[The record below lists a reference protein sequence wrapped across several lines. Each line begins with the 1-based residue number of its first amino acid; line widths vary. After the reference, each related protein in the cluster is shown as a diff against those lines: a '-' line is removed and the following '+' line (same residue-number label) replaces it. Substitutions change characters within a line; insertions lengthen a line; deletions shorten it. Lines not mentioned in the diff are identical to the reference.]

1 MANTK
6 IPVEL
11 SSTPSISDSGDAT
24 AITIDSSEN
33 VGIGATSPQSRLEIA
48 PPDNSTA
55 NKIIF
60 SHFPARADANDVIA
74 GGIESQFRTRDANVN
89 TGAFIR
95 ILDKNTNSSF
105 PTGVRGGEIV
115 FGTIDGATGFSS
127 NPAVERM
134 RIDVSGN
141 VGIGTS
147 TPLTRLHLDTGT
159 SGVPRIRFS
168 HANTGNDSFEIGSGL
183 DGITNGGW
191 QIKDVDAVVNRFMID
206 SNGNI
211 GMGNANVTP
220 TVSASAYTGACLHIA
235 QSTSSSAGA
244 QIRLT
249 TAAGGH
255 TGSDGSFISHY
266 SDLNTYYYNADS
278 GGHLF
283 YVGGNLKFQVTSLG
297 GSSVSDEKYKENIQ
311 DISYGL
317 DTVKSLQPRKF
328 SWKDTKVEGIGFI
341 AQEVKPLINEV
352 VNEPHENG
360 PHESSYTLNY
370 DALTAVLTKAIQEQQ
385 TIIDDLKS
393 RIEKLE
399 G

>member
-11 SSTPSISDSGDAT
+11 SSTPGIVDNSDAT
-24 AITIDSSEN
+24 AITIDSGER
-33 VGIGATSPQSRLEIA
+33 VGIGTTSPSSSTKLEINGDGELLRLDGSGGTA
-48 PPDNSTA
+48 RSMRFRGLSTSA
-55 NKIIF
+55 LAMI
-60 SHFPARADANDVIA
+60 
-74 GGIESQFRTRDANVN
+74 
-89 TGAFIR
+89 
-95 ILDKNTNSSF
+95 
-105 PTGVRGGEIV
+105 
-115 FGTIDGATGFSS
+115 TIDGSFKLHCEDSGTHMEFHTADT
-127 NPAVERM
+127 ERM
-134 RIDVSGN
+134 RITSSGD
-141 VGIGTS
+141 VGIGTQN
-147 TPLTRLHLDTGT
+147 PLTKLHLDTGT

-183 DGITNGGW
+183 DGITNAGW

-206 SNGNI
+206 TNGNI

-235 QSTSSSAGA
+235 QSTTSSAGA

-255 TGSDGSFISHY
+255 TGSDGSFMSHY
-266 SDLNTYYYNADS
+266 SDLNTYYYNAD
-278 GGHLF
+278 GGNHLF
-283 YVGGNLKFQVTSLG
+283 YVGGNLKFKVTSSG
-297 GSSVSDEKYKENIQ
+297 GESVSDEKYKENIK

-317 DTVKSLQPRKF
+317 DIVKSLQPREF
-328 SWKDTKVEGIGFI
+328 TWKDTKEEGIGFI

-352 VNEPHENG
+352 VSEPLENG

-385 TIIDDLKS
+385 TIIEDLKS
-393 RIEKLE
+393 RIETLE